1 MVISLLHEHIKNQR
15 QDYLHKISK
24 YLVDNYDTIC
34 MENLNVSGMVKN
46 HKLARAIS
54 DMGWGEFKSMVEY
67 KCDWYGKNLSIIG
80 RFDPSSK
87 TCNVCGSINKDLTLN
102 DREWTCKKCGS
113 IHDRDINAAMN
124 IRNFGLRNQPSVT
137 QSEWLHCA
145 CGVETTL
152 L

>member
-1 MVISLLHEHIKNQR
+1 MSSDL
-15 QDYLHKISK
+15 
-24 YLVDNYDTIC
+24 
-34 MENLNVSGMVKN
+34 
-46 HKLARAIS
+46 AIS
-54 DMGWGEFKSMVEY
+54 DMGWSEFKSMVEY

-87 TCNVCGSINKDLTLN
+87 SCSSCGAINKDLTLK

-145 CGVETTL
+145 CGVETTTSL
-152 L
+152 V